1 VKPTR
6 LWVLAATFAAGG
18 IVGGFA
24 LGGAYDDLPELPSSW
39 VVPVAI
45 IAVLVA
51 FLAWTTRN
59 RLTRQRG
66 ARPVDPLTVARYAA
80 LARACSPVGAL
91 LAGLWL
97 GGLVFLLTQRGSLDA
112 VAHDRTLSVAGIVS
126 GAALTAAALWL
137 EWVCRIKVD
146 DDEDDEHGR
155 RSAGRRENGSTA
167 GA

>member
-1 VKPTR
+1 MKPTR
-6 LWVLAATFAAGG
+6 VSVLLGTFAAGG
-18 IVGGFA
+18 II
-24 LGGAYDDLPELPSSW
+24 GGAVLGWAYGDLPELPASW
-39 VVPVAI
+39 VVPVVI
-45 IAVLVA
+45 IAVLLA

-59 RLTRQRG
+59 RLTMQRG

-91 LAGLWL
+91 LTGLWL

-112 VAHDRTLSVAGIVS
+112 VSHDRNLSIAGMLS

-146 DDEDDEHGR
+146 DEDDEHR
-155 RSAGRRENGSTA
+155 RRGRRENGSA
-167 GA
+167 ASA

>member
-1 VKPTR
+1 MKPTQLR
-6 LWVLAATFAAGG
+6 VLLATFA
-18 IVGGFA
+18 VGGVVGGLL
-24 LGGAYDDLPELPSSW
+24 LGLTYSRLPQLPTSW

-45 IAVLVA
+45 VAVLVA

-66 ARPVDPLTVARYAA
+66 ARPVEPLTVARYAA

-97 GGLVFLLTQRGSLDA
+97 GALVFLLTERGDLA
-112 VAHDRTLSVAGIVS
+112 VVQHDRGLAIAGVLT
-126 GAALTAAALWL
+126 GLALTAAALWL

-146 DDEDDEHGR
+146 DDEDKHGHGR
-155 RSAGRRENGSTA
+155 RGRNGGPA
-167 GA
+167 HA

>member
-1 VKPTR
+1 MKPTR
-6 LWVLAATFAAGG
+6 IRVLVATFAAGG
-18 IVGGFA
+18 VVGGLA
-24 LGGAYDDLPELPSSW
+24 LGWAYGDLPELPDSW

-45 IAVLVA
+45 IAVLIA

-59 RLTRQRG
+59 RLTMQRG

-91 LAGLWL
+91 LSGLWL

-112 VAHDRTLSVAGIVS
+112 VAHDRTLAIAGIVS

-137 EWVCRIKVD
+137 EWVCRIKIH
-146 DDEDDEHGR
+146 DDEDGEHGR
-155 RSAGRRENGSTA
+155 GRRENGDPA

>member
-1 VKPTR
+1 MRPTR
-6 LWVLAATFAAGG
+6 IRVLMATFAAGG
-18 IVGGFA
+18 VVGGFV
-24 LGGAYDDLPELPSSW
+24 LGWTYGHLPELPTSW
-39 VVPVAI
+39 VVPVGV
-45 IAVLVA
+45 IAALVA

-59 RLTRQRG
+59 RLTMQRG
-66 ARPVDPLTVARYAA
+66 ARPADPLTVARYAA

-91 LAGLWL
+91 LTGLWL

-112 VAHDRTLSVAGIVS
+112 VSHDRTLAIAGIVS

-146 DDEDDEHGR
+146 DDENEDGR
-155 RSAGRRENGSTA
+155 PGRGRREHGSAA

>member
-1 VKPTR
+1 MRPTR
-6 LWVLAATFAAGG
+6 LRVLAATFAAGG
-18 IVGGFA
+18 IVGGLA
-24 LGGAYDDLPELPSSW
+24 LGGAYSNLPELPASW

-59 RLTRQRG
+59 RLRMQRG

-91 LAGLWL
+91 LTGLWL
-97 GGLVFLLTQRGSLDA
+97 GALVFLLTQRSSLDA
-112 VAHDRTLSVAGIVS
+112 VAHDRTLAIAGVLS
-126 GAALTAAALWL
+126 GAALAAAALWL
-137 EWVCRIKVD
+137 EWVCRIKIH
-146 DDEDDEHGR
+146 DDEDDEHGHR
-155 RSAGRRENGSTA
+155 HAGRGENGRRA